1 MKTQIRTAVLT
12 VAAVLSLGAAAA
24 FASQGGPFHSTGKPS
39 TTPPPWS
46 HQEGQ
51 GRAGDAHANGHG
63 NDDSHS
69 NGHGN
74 GRGHN

>member
-12 VAAVLSLGAAAA
+12 VTAVLSLGGAAA

-46 HQEGQ
+46 HG
-51 GRAGDAHANGHG
+51 AGHG
-63 NDDSHS
+63 HAGEDHGHA

-74 GRGHN
+74 GRGHD